1 MLESMTNNRRPSR
14 AEVTDVA
21 NAILDGTDCVM
32 LSGESAMG
40 KYPVEAVTMLA
51 GIAAATEPHRP
62 GYYVRE
68 ALKEIENSTKVSLTD
83 LIALS
88 VEATLEHI
96 SPAAVF
102 VPTHSGTTARSVT
115 RFRLP
120 VWIIGVSSQENTCQR
135 LQFSYGV
142 YPVHELEHP
151 EDWKSFIREW
161 LRAHEVEGNIVVL
174 TEGPSPKHPE
184 ANNRME
190 IINLGKGEAL

>member
-1 MLESMTNNRRPSR
+1 
-14 AEVTDVA
+14 
-21 NAILDGTDCVM
+21 
-32 LSGESAMG
+32 MG
-40 KYPVEAVTMLA
+40 KYPVEAVAMLA
-51 GIAAATEPHRP
+51 RIAAAIEPHRP

-68 ALKEIENSTKVSLTD
+68 ALKAIGNSEKVSLTD

-102 VPTHSGTTARSVT
+102 VPTHSGATARSVT

-120 VWIIGVSSQENTCQR
+120 VWIIAVSAQKKTCHR

-142 YPVHELEHP
+142 FPVHESEHP
-151 EDWKSFIREW
+151 EDWRSFIREW
-161 LRAHEVEGNIVVL
+161 LHAHEVGGNIVVL

-190 IINLGKGEAL
+190 IIDLGKE

>member
-1 MLESMTNNRRPSR
+1 
-14 AEVTDVA
+14 
-21 NAILDGTDCVM
+21 
-32 LSGESAMG
+32 MG
-40 KYPVEAVTMLA
+40 KYPVEAVNMLA
-51 GIAAATEPHRP
+51 KIAAAIEPHRP

-68 ALKEIENSTKVSLTD
+68 TLKEIEDSEKISLTD

-102 VPTHSGTTARSVT
+102 VPTHSGATARSVT

-120 VWIIGVSSQENTCQR
+120 VWIIGVSTQEQTCAR

-142 YPVHELEHP
+142 CPVCEPDHP
-151 EDWKSFIREW
+151 EDWKSFIRKW
-161 LRAHEVEGNIVVL
+161 LNAHAVEGNIVVL
-174 TEGPSPKHPE
+174 TEGPSSKHPE

-190 IINLGKGEAL
+190 IIDLGKG